1 MPGYFC
7 INQDALAYY
16 DGTPCY
22 EFSEKWRAENKGW
35 GALNFDLGK
44 PKVQSFLLSSALFW
58 LEYYHLDGLRVDA
71 VSNMLYRDYDRG
83 KGEWNLISMAEIAT

>member
-1 MPGYFC
+1 M
-7 INQDALAYY
+7 AYY

-22 EFSEKWRAENKGW
+22 EFAEKWRAENKGW

-44 PKVQSFLLSSALFW
+44 PQVQSFLLSSALFW
-58 LEYYHLDGLRVDA
+58 LEYYHLDDLRVDA

-83 KGEWNLISMAEIAT
+83 SGQ